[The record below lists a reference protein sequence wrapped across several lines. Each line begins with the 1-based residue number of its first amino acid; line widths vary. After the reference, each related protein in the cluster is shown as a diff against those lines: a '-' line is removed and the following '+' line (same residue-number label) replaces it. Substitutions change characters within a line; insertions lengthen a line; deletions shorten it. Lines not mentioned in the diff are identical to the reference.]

1 MMTSFKV
8 VHSEAEDWVQAA
20 EKCADGLCHS
30 DDAYTLG
37 FIYVTDSLAEYL
49 TLILTY
55 LRKKTGIEHWV
66 GSVGMGICAIASNDQ
81 HGSAEYFDQT
91 AMAVMAMALPTD
103 TFKVLPTIKSE
114 FGELPS
120 ETLDWIEESGSFFG
134 VVHGDPANALIP
146 SLIEEL
152 TAKTSGFLVG
162 GLTSSRTKS
171 YQVSEQVT
179 SGGLSGVMF
188 APSLEVVTCLS
199 QGCVPLASS
208 HLISD
213 CVDNIVIGLD
223 GRPALEI
230 FKEDI
235 DEELMGDLAQVAGL
249 IHAGLPI
256 EGSDTGDYLVR
267 SLVGIDPERGWLAI
281 GEKVETG
288 QRIFFVRRDPLSA
301 EIDMQNRLEAL
312 KNRFGKKPSAAL
324 YYSCVGRGPSL
335 FGMAGRELSLVE
347 DVFADVPLI
356 GFFGNGEISY
366 NRLYGYT
373 GVLTLI
379 A

>member
-1 MMTSFKV
+1 MTSFKV

-20 EKCADGLCHS
+20 KKCADEFCQS
-30 DDAYTLG
+30 NDAYTLG
-37 FIYVTDSLAEYL
+37 FIYVTDNLAENL
-49 TLILTY
+49 ASILTY
-55 LRKKTGIEHWV
+55 LRKETGIQHWV
-66 GSVGMGICAIASNDQ
+66 GSVGVGICAVASNNRY
-81 HGSAEYFDQT
+81 GSAEYFDQG
-91 AMAVMAMALPTD
+91 AMAVMAMALPTN
-103 TFKVLPTIKSE
+103 TFQILPTIESKFE
-114 FGELPS
+114 ELPS
-120 ETLDWIEESGSFFG
+120 ETLNWIDESGSLFG
-134 VVHGDPANALIP
+134 VVHGDPANVLVP

-162 GLTSSRTKS
+162 GLTSSRTQS
-171 YQVSEQVT
+171 YQVADQVT

-188 APSLEVVTCLS
+188 SPSLEVVTCLS
-199 QGCVPLASS
+199 QGCVPLEGS

-213 CVDNIVIGLD
+213 CIDNIVIGLD
-223 GRPALEI
+223 GRAALEV

-235 DEELMGDLAQVAGL
+235 GEELVADLAQVPGL
-249 IHAGLPI
+249 VHAALPI

-267 SLVGIDPERGWLAI
+267 PLVGIDDERGWLAI
-281 GEKVETG
+281 GEHVETG

-301 EIDMQNRLEAL
+301 EIDMRNRLENL
-312 KNRFGKKPSAAL
+312 KKRFGKKPRAAL
-324 YYSCVGRGPSL
+324 YYTCVGRGPSM
-335 FGMAGRELSLVE
+335 FGIEGHELSIIE
-347 DVFADVPLI
+347 DVFSDVPLI

>member
-1 MMTSFKV
+1 MTSFKV

-20 EKCADGLCHS
+20 KKCADEFCQS
-30 DDAYTLG
+30 NDAYTLG
-37 FIYVTDSLAEYL
+37 FIYVTDNLAENL
-49 TLILTY
+49 ASILTY
-55 LRKKTGIEHWV
+55 LRKETGIQHWV
-66 GSVGMGICAIASNDQ
+66 GSVGVGICAVASNNRY
-81 HGSAEYFDQT
+81 GSAEYFDQG
-91 AMAVMAMALPTD
+91 AMAVMAMALPTN
-103 TFKVLPTIKSE
+103 TFQVLPTIESKFE
-114 FGELPS
+114 ELPS
-120 ETLDWIEESGSFFG
+120 ETLNWIDESGSLFG
-134 VVHGDPANALIP
+134 VVHGDPANVLVP

-162 GLTSSRTKS
+162 GLTSSRTQS
-171 YQVSEQVT
+171 YQVADQVT

-188 APSLEVVTCLS
+188 SPSLEVVTCLS
-199 QGCVPLASS
+199 QGCVPLEGS

-213 CVDNIVIGLD
+213 CIDNIVIGLD
-223 GRPALEI
+223 GRAALEV

-235 DEELMGDLAQVAGL
+235 GEELVADLAQVPGL
-249 IHAGLPI
+249 VHAALPI

-267 SLVGIDPERGWLAI
+267 PLVGIDDERGLLAI
-281 GEKVETG
+281 GEHVETG

-301 EIDMQNRLEAL
+301 EIDMRNRLENL
-312 KNRFGKKPSAAL
+312 KKRFGKKPRAAL
-324 YYSCVGRGPSL
+324 YYTCVGRGPSM
-335 FGMAGRELSLVE
+335 FGIEGHELSIIE
-347 DVFADVPLI
+347 DVFSDVPLI

>member
-1 MMTSFKV
+1 MTSFKV

-20 EKCADGLCHS
+20 KKCADEFCQS
-30 DDAYTLG
+30 NDAYTLG
-37 FIYVTDSLAEYL
+37 FIYVTDNLAENL
-49 TLILTY
+49 ASILTY
-55 LRKKTGIEHWV
+55 LRKETGIQHWV
-66 GSVGMGICAIASNDQ
+66 GSVGVGICAVASNNRY
-81 HGSAEYFDQT
+81 GSAEYFDQG
-91 AMAVMAMALPTD
+91 AMAVMAMALPTN
-103 TFKVLPTIKSE
+103 TFQVLPTIESKFE
-114 FGELPS
+114 ELPS
-120 ETLDWIEESGSFFG
+120 ETLNWIDESGSLFG
-134 VVHGDPANALIP
+134 VVHGDPANVLVP

-162 GLTSSRTKS
+162 GLTSSRTQS
-171 YQVSEQVT
+171 YQVADQVT

-188 APSLEVVTCLS
+188 SPSLEVVTCLS
-199 QGCVPLASS
+199 QGCVPLEGS

-213 CVDNIVIGLD
+213 CIDNIVIGLD
-223 GRPALEI
+223 GRAALEV

-235 DEELMGDLAQVAGL
+235 GEELVADLAQVPGL
-249 IHAGLPI
+249 VHAALPI

-267 SLVGIDPERGWLAI
+267 PLVGIDDERGWLAI
-281 GEKVETG
+281 GEHVETG

-301 EIDMQNRLEAL
+301 EIDMRNRLENL
-312 KNRFGKKPSAAL
+312 KKRFGKKPRAAL
-324 YYSCVGRGPSL
+324 YYTCVGRGPSM
-335 FGMAGRELSLVE
+335 FGIEGHELSIIE
-347 DVFADVPLI
+347 DVFSDVPLI

>member
-1 MMTSFKV
+1 MTSFKV

-20 EKCADGLCHS
+20 KKCADEFCQS
-30 DDAYTLG
+30 NDAYTLG
-37 FIYVTDSLAEYL
+37 FIYVTDNLAENL
-49 TLILTY
+49 ASILTY
-55 LRKKTGIEHWV
+55 LRKETGIQHWV
-66 GSVGMGICAIASNDQ
+66 GSVGVGICAVASNNRY
-81 HGSAEYFDQT
+81 GSAEYFDQG
-91 AMAVMAMALPTD
+91 AMAVMAMALPTN
-103 TFKVLPTIKSE
+103 TFQVLPTIESKFE
-114 FGELPS
+114 ELPS
-120 ETLDWIEESGSFFG
+120 ETLNWIDESGSLFG
-134 VVHGDPANALIP
+134 VVHGDPANVLVP

-162 GLTSSRTKS
+162 GLTSSRTQS
-171 YQVSEQVT
+171 YQVADQVT

-188 APSLEVVTCLS
+188 SPSLEVVTCLS
-199 QGCVPLASS
+199 QGCVPLEGS

-213 CVDNIVIGLD
+213 SIDNIVIGLD
-223 GRPALEI
+223 GRAALEV

-235 DEELMGDLAQVAGL
+235 GEELVADLAQVPGL
-249 IHAGLPI
+249 VHAALPI

-267 SLVGIDPERGWLAI
+267 PLVGIDDERGWLAI
-281 GEKVETG
+281 GEHVETG

-301 EIDMQNRLEAL
+301 EIDMRNRLENL
-312 KNRFGKKPSAAL
+312 KKRFGKKPRAAL
-324 YYSCVGRGPSL
+324 YYTCVGRGPSM
-335 FGMAGRELSLVE
+335 FGIEGHELSIIE
-347 DVFADVPLI
+347 DVFSDVPLI

>member
-1 MMTSFKV
+1 MTSFKV

-20 EKCADGLCHS
+20 KKCADEFCQS
-30 DDAYTLG
+30 NDAYTLG
-37 FIYVTDSLAEYL
+37 FIYVTDNLAENL
-49 TLILTY
+49 ASILTY
-55 LRKKTGIEHWV
+55 LRKETGIQHWV
-66 GSVGMGICAIASNDQ
+66 GSVGVGICAVASNNRY
-81 HGSAEYFDQT
+81 GSAEYFDQG
-91 AMAVMAMALPTD
+91 AMAVMAMALPTNA
-103 TFKVLPTIKSE
+103 FQVLPTIESKFE
-114 FGELPS
+114 ELPS
-120 ETLDWIEESGSFFG
+120 ETLNWIDESGSLFG
-134 VVHGDPANALIP
+134 VVHGDPANVLVP

-162 GLTSSRTKS
+162 GLTSSRTQS
-171 YQVSEQVT
+171 YQVADQVT

-188 APSLEVVTCLS
+188 SPSLEVVTCLS
-199 QGCVPLASS
+199 QGCVPLEGS

-213 CVDNIVIGLD
+213 CIDNIVIGLD
-223 GRPALEI
+223 GRAALEV

-235 DEELMGDLAQVAGL
+235 GEELVADLAQVPGL
-249 IHAGLPI
+249 VHAALPI

-267 SLVGIDPERGWLAI
+267 PLVGIDDERGWLAI
-281 GEKVETG
+281 GEHVETG

-301 EIDMQNRLEAL
+301 EIDMRNRLENL
-312 KNRFGKKPSAAL
+312 KKRFGKKPRAAL
-324 YYSCVGRGPSL
+324 YYTCVGRGPSM
-335 FGMAGRELSLVE
+335 FGIEGHELSIIE
-347 DVFADVPLI
+347 DVFSDVPLI

>member
-1 MMTSFKV
+1 MTSFKV

-20 EKCADGLCHS
+20 KKCADELCQS

-37 FIYVTDSLAEYL
+37 FIYVTDSLAENL
-49 TLILTY
+49 VSILTY
-55 LRKKTGIEHWV
+55 LRKETIIQHWV
-66 GSVGMGICAIASNDQ
+66 GSVGMGICAVASNNRY
-81 HGSAEYFDQT
+81 GSAEYFDQ
-91 AMAVMAMALPTD
+91 AAIAVMAMALPTNA
-103 TFKVLPTIKSE
+103 FQVLPTIESKFE
-114 FGELPS
+114 QIPS
-120 ETLDWIEESGSFFG
+120 EALDWINESGSIFG
-134 VVHGDPANALIP
+134 VVHGDPANVLVP

-171 YQVSEQVT
+171 YQVAEQVT

-188 APSLEVVTCLS
+188 APSLEVATCLS
-199 QGCVPLASS
+199 QGCVPLAGS
-208 HLISD
+208 HLVSD
-213 CVDNIVIGLD
+213 CIDNIVIGLD
-223 GRPALEI
+223 GRSALEV

-235 DEELMGDLAQVAGL
+235 GEELVGDLAQVAGL
-249 IHAGLPI
+249 VHAALPI
-256 EGSDTGDYLVR
+256 EGSDTSDYLVR
-267 SLVGIDPERGWLAI
+267 PLVGIDTERGWLAI
-281 GEKVETG
+281 GEHVETG
-288 QRIFFVRRDPLSA
+288 QRIFFVRRDLLSA
-301 EIDMQNRLEAL
+301 EIDMRSRLETL
-312 KNRFGKKPSAAL
+312 KNRFGKKPRAAL
-324 YYSCVGRGPSL
+324 YYSCVGRGPSM
-335 FGMAGRELSLVE
+335 FGIEGHELSIIE